1 MKKYKNDMKPKI
13 KLSPILLMLLVLR
26 GYGQQDTTQT
36 QDEIISQDTI
46 DVIFDI
52 SLIIKS

>member
-1 MKKYKNDMKPKI
+1 MKPKI